1 MSVKMKGA
9 EFNAFYHDEEFWPKN
24 AWHDYHDVSVNGQYR
39 DELDEGIADD
49 DDVIIEDGVV
59 YIPTETE
66 DGMQEKEVKLTTF
79 FKNWRKKTNF
89 AILVVTVEKEHLE
102 AATASIKSVTGVSS
116 VK

>member
-9 EFNAFYHDEEFWPKN
+9 EFNAFYHDEEYWPKN

-39 DELDEGIADD
+39 DELDEDIADD

-66 DGMQEKEVKLTTF
+66 DGVREKEVKLTTF
-79 FKNWRKKTNF
+79 FSNWRKRNKYTF
-89 AILVVTVEKEHLE
+89 LVVTVEKEHIE
-102 AATASIKSVTGVSS
+102 TVTASIKSIAGVSS